1 LRVKVAKYFNS
12 ETVKQ
17 YNFLLSKSFAI
28 FLIYCLTGN
37 IFYCQT
43 VLADISEKLFFMGED
58 TEVLTA
64 VLGRPEF
71 PKKAPAVV
79 TVLTDKNIK
88 QRGIRTLAELLS
100 QTPGFYSA
108 QREWGHSLYL
118 RGIPAGVLFLYDG
131 VPLTSDS
138 TKSIYP
144 LDEEL
149 ALAAIKQIEIVR
161 GPASVL
167 WGPDAFAGVLNIVP
181 KTGND
186 INGIETG
193 ILLGLPH
200 AHRGFYLNLG
210 KDFGKWEGFLSL
222 NAYFRQPAEKY
233 CYALNSD
240 TERQKIGTQE
250 FYDLIFNLRFF
261 DFLRLSGRISDF
273 NKPYVMHGT
282 DNEFKWESKKNTP
295 FKLIKL
301 EAKKTFTHTSL
312 RFKTYFNH
320 FYQKQEE
327 MDLIWQQKNNI
338 YYAELSLDRDL
349 FNEHGLFSLGTSFR
363 LNQVKDAAIETRGF
377 LPDYLEN
384 QDTLFRPLI
393 DKASFITRLKSI
405 FCQYRHH
412 LKTLEIWG
420 GIRFDAHSEYHTSL
434 TYNLGLAWYPHKTFY
449 LKTIYGTAY
458 RTPYASQFIGKSNLN
473 PEEIKSFNLEIN
485 YHPFSSLALTLTPFY
500 NTIHNHIAEDPFGG
514 YSEPGSQK
522 ILGLETQLTYKPFAS
537 LKLWANATF
546 LNTWGDKE
554 KYITLDYM
562 TITPEGIPQPH
573 YTTWEKD
580 YDSGAH
586 QFGTLGIEYQ
596 LNRQISS
603 FLSLHYLG
611 KRQFSYLKS
620 SHQTFPPQMLID
632 LTLNFKNLLPKLDMS
647 LSLKNLL
654 NKHYLTPGTFSPIQG
669 NPFAVYLKL
678 DYHF

>member
-1 LRVKVAKYFNS
+1 MVKHFNIKI
-12 ETVKQ
+12 VKQ
-17 YNFLLSKSFAI
+17 YNILLFKWLTILLF
-28 FLIYCLTGN
+28 YCFISY
-37 IFYCQT
+37 IFYCHA
-43 VLADISEKLFFMGED
+43 VLADVSERLFFMGED

-79 TVLTDKNIK
+79 TVVTDKEIK
-88 QRGIRTLAELLS
+88 QRGIRTLSELLS
-100 QTPGFYSA
+100 QTPGFYLA

-149 ALAAIKQIEIVR
+149 ALPAIKQIEIVR

-181 KTGND
+181 KTGKD

-193 ILLGLPH
+193 MLLGFPH
-200 AHRGFYLNLG
+200 AHRAFYLNMG
-210 KDFGKWEGFLSL
+210 KNFGNWDGFLSI
-222 NAYFRQPAEKY
+222 NGYFRNPSERH
-233 CYALNSD
+233 CNALSSKTD
-240 TERQKIGTQE
+240 IQKIGTQE
-250 FYDLIFNLRFF
+250 FYDVVFNLHFF
-261 DFLRLSGRISDF
+261 NFFHLSGRISDF

-282 DNEFKWESKKNTP
+282 DNEFKWEAKKDNP

-312 RFKTYFNH
+312 HFKGYFNH

-327 MDLIWQQKNNI
+327 MDLRWQQKNNI
-338 YYAELSLDRDL
+338 YYAEFSLDRDL

-363 LNQVKDAAIETRGF
+363 LNQVKDADIETRGF

-384 QDTLFRPLI
+384 QGTPFRPLI
-393 DKASFITRLKSI
+393 EKASFTTRLKSI

-412 LKTLEIWG
+412 LKTLELWG
-420 GIRFDAHSEYHTSL
+420 GIRFDDHSEYHNSF
-434 TYNLGLAWYPHKTFY
+434 TYNFGLAWYPYKTFY
-449 LKTIYGTAY
+449 LKSIYGTAY
-458 RTPYASQFIGKSNLN
+458 RTPYASQFLGRTELS
-473 PEEIKSFNLEIN
+473 PEEIKSLNLEIN
-485 YHPFSSLALTLTPFY
+485 YHPLSSLSLTIIPFY
-500 NTIHNHIAEDPFGG
+500 NIIHNHIGEDPFGG
-514 YSEPGSQK
+514 YSEPNSQK
-522 ILGLETQLTYKPFAS
+522 ILGLETQLTYKPLPS
-537 LKLWANATF
+537 LKLWANATI
-546 LNTWGDKE
+546 LNAWGDKE
-554 KYITLDYM
+554 RYVTLDYM

-573 YTTWEKD
+573 YSIWEKD

-586 QFGTLGIEYQ
+586 QFANFGLAYQ
-596 LNRQISS
+596 FNKNISS
-603 FLSLHYLG
+603 FLRLYYIG

-620 SHQTFPPQMLID
+620 TGQSFSPKTLVD
-632 LTLNFKNLLPKLDMS
+632 LALNFKNIIPKIDIRICF
-647 LSLKNLL
+647 KNLF
-654 NKHYLTPGTFSPIQG
+654 NKKYLTPGTFTPIKG
-669 NPFAVYLKL
+669 TPFEAYLKIEH
-678 DYHF
+678 HF